1 MLLLGRVTQA
11 SASTYPSE
19 IGLRLSVSPDSFE
32 EWSGPPRLLGRPL
45 PARPGQ
51 SPRQV
56 CHLLAHLSL
65 AVMALLPSEMIAPWA
80 PGTSH
85 IVSRPYPRGS
95 HVRRPTHRR
104 DSYPQRRKAL
114 LPACRAQLW
123 PGGFRTHW
131 TTYRISVG
139 IATSFHSD
147 QPCLVA
153 SIITYVSVLT
163 ERLRGN
169 CWSRNSFWP
178 CSIVALYVDSKVG
191 SSQRQ
196 KGAVATMDTAP
207 SFRQNRIRFLL
218 RQISPII
225 ALSGSRKRARCLP
238 RSEAPYTGLAPKVEA
253 GPGVVHVLGQ

>member
-139 IATSFHSD
+139 IATSFPFGPALPGRFYHVK
-147 QPCLVA
+147 CV
-153 SIITYVSVLT
+153 T
-163 ERLRGN
+163 EPPHLHRKKSAAMCARLLAELELAAGAY
-169 CWSRNSFWP
+169 SFP
-178 CSIVALYVDSKVG
+178 LI
-191 SSQRQ
+191 
-196 KGAVATMDTAP
+196 
-207 SFRQNRIRFLL
+207 FR
-218 RQISPII
+218 S
-225 ALSGSRKRARCLP
+225 RCL
-238 RSEAPYTGLAPKVEA
+238 
-253 GPGVVHVLGQ
+253 